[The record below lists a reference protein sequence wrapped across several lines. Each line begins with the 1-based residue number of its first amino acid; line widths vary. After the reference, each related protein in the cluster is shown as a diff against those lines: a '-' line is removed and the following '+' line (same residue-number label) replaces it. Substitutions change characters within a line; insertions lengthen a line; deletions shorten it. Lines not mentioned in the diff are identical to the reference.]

1 MEITAGVGAFSKAA
15 APVINIAGQNVPLD
29 IDGAAH
35 KKLNAESSLGEH
47 IVNVTVAFV
56 DQEGKKQTITKP
68 IKYTVGQS
76 TASIALD
83 KMNVL
88 YIGVDNPV
96 SVAASGAGDD
106 KIGFSVTGGGGTYSK
121 VGGGK
126 YIVRVNTVTDECWI
140 NVSVE
145 GKVAGKSKFRVRTIP
160 KPIAIIGPYES
171 GANVPAGGFK
181 AQAGVPRFIGGLV
194 GYLGYESVRFFEP
207 TLKSKMTRSAN
218 VPDGIFLLADTI
230 IAFDHARR
238 SLSLIANVLD
248 GDIESANRKLDEIEA
263 RIHQSLPPVEKR
275 AVQTSKTRSN
285 MTQGKYEDMVRDAK
299 EYIVAGDIFQVVL
312 SQRFSRE
319 TNVEPFDV
327 YRAVRRLNPSP
338 YMFFFDFGL
347 VDDEPLFIVG
357 SSPEMFVRLEGRT
370 ASIRP
375 IAGTRPR
382 GADAASDAALAEE
395 LLADP
400 KERAEHVMLVDLS
413 RNDFG
418 RVCEYGT
425 VKVSDFFT
433 IEKYSHVMHIVS
445 HVEGKLRPEFTA
457 FDLVRAAFPHGT
469 VSGAPK
475 VRALEIISELEPDAR
490 GAYAGAVGYFG
501 FDGNMDTCLALR
513 TMIARGNTLN
523 VQAGAG
529 IVADSNPTTE
539 FQETVNKASA
549 MLKAI
554 EMAETNS

>member
-1 MEITAGVGAFSKAA
+1 MLLETTA
-15 APVINIAGQNVPLD
+15 
-29 IDGAAH
+29 
-35 KKLNAESSLGEH
+35 
-47 IVNVTVAFV
+47 TT
-56 DQEGKKQTITKP
+56 QTIVREISADLETP
-68 IKYTVGQS
+68 ISVYMKLRGEG
-76 TASIALD
+76 ASFL
-83 KMNVL
+83 L
-88 YIGVDNPV
+88 
-96 SVAASGAGDD
+96 
-106 KIGFSVTGGGGTYSK
+106 
-121 VGGGK
+121 
-126 YIVRVNTVTDECWI
+126 E
-140 NVSVE
+140 SVE
-145 GKVAGKSKFRVRTIP
+145 GGERIARYSFIGVQPRAQYILRGNQVEVVEADSSRVVTLD
-160 KPIAIIGPYES
+160 E
-171 GANVPAGGFK
+171 NVDPTYFLQEEMSRFNFK

-207 TLKSKMTRSAN
+207 TLKVKMTRSAN

-238 SLSLIANVLD
+238 SLSLVANVLD
-248 GDIESANRKLDEIEA
+248 GDVESANHKLDEIEA
-263 RIHQSLPPVEKR
+263 RIHQPLPPVEKR
-275 AVQTSKTRSN
+275 VVQSSKTRSN
-285 MTQGKYEDMVRDAK
+285 MTQGRFEDMVREAK
-299 EYIVAGDIFQVVL
+299 EFIAAGDIFQVVL
-312 SQRFSRE
+312 SQRFTRE

-347 VDDEPLFIVG
+347 VEDEPLFLVG

-382 GADAASDAALAEE
+382 GANSNADAALADE

-475 VRALEIISELEPDAR
+475 VRALEIISDLEPDPR

-513 TMIARGNTLN
+513 TLIVRGNTFN

-529 IVADSNPTTE
+529 IVADSDPGTE
-539 FQETVNKASA
+539 FQETMNKASA

-554 EMAETNS
+554 EMAEQNQ